1 MTMSSPHYHPRA
13 ETLADFAAGRLDEA
27 RAVVIATHAS
37 MCARCAEDI
46 DQLEAAA
53 GALLATVDPVAMT
66 DDALEK
72 TLART
77 GAQISPAHIDAGP
90 TKRTALSNYIEGSVD
105 DVDWQWV
112 APDVHQ
118 HVMKAQ
124 GYRDGVLRLV
134 KFAPG
139 KGVPVHSHTGE
150 ELTLLLRGAYRD
162 GLGEWRAG
170 DLADLDHAHTHE
182 PIAFGDGPCVCLI
195 ATSAP
200 LEFKTVLGKVLQ
212 PFVRL

>member
-1 MTMSSPHYHPRA
+1 MRNPSYHPRS

-37 MCARCAEDI
+37 FCERCAQEI
-46 DQLEAAA
+46 DALEAMGGVMLNEAA
-53 GALLATVDPVAMT
+53 PAAMSA
-66 DDALEK
+66 DALEK
-72 TLART
+72 ALAQT
-77 GAQISPAHIDAGP
+77 GAQIMPAQSDAGARP
-90 TKRTALSNYIEGSVD
+90 ASPLDPYLGGSSID
-105 DVDWQWV
+105 DVNWKWV
-112 APDVHQ
+112 APGVHQ

-139 KGVPVHSHTGE
+139 KGVPVHSHQGE

-162 GLGEWRAG
+162 ALGEWRAG
-170 DLADLDHAHTHE
+170 DLADLTGDHTHE
-182 PIAFGDGPCVCLI
+182 PIAFGDEPCVCLI

-200 LEFKTVLGKVLQ
+200 LEFKTVLGKALQ
-212 PFVRL
+212 PFVAL